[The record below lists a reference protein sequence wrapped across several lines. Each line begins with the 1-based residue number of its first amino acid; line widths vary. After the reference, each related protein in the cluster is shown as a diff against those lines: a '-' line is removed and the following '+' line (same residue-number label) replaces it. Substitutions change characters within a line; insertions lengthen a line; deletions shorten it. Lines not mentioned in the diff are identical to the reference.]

1 MKSLLK
7 VSKQLFLNVEPADS
21 TGYDYPK
28 PTNPLALPTKS
39 SAPKV
44 TPAPSKPKEQP
55 KVTTQAPTYL
65 PPDEKPAPATK
76 AVPATTK
83 AAPKPAV
90 TTKAAPKYVY
100 ANLTGD
106 LDLYFKC
113 KSNIIDGK
121 TLLKFDLKL

>member
-1 MKSLLK
+1 MKCVKQYLK
-7 VSKQLFLNVEPADS
+7 IFFLNSEPADS

-28 PTNPLALPTKS
+28 PTNPLALPTKP

-44 TPAPSKPKEQP
+44 TPAPAKPKEQL

-76 AVPATTK
+76 AAPATTK

-90 TTKAAPKYVY
+90 TTKAAPK
-100 ANLTGD
+100 
-106 LDLYFKC
+106 
-113 KSNIIDGK
+113 
-121 TLLKFDLKL
+121 